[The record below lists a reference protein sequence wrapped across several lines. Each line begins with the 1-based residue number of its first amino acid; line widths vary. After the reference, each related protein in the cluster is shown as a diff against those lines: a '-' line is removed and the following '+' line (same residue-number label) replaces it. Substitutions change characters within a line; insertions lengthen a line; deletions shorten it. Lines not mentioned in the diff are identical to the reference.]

1 MNATTLP
8 QWGLG
13 IGWRAELALSIDRRR
28 DLGFIEVVA
37 EDLAANAPI
46 PEPIEQLRRRGVAVI
61 PHGLTLSLGGA
72 EPIDDRR
79 LQHLAQLARRV
90 DAPLVS
96 EHLAFVRAGGHE
108 TGHLLPLPRT
118 REALD
123 VVVANVRQAQHAL
136 PVPLALENVAT
147 LFEWPNPEMDEATF
161 LSEILDRTDALLL
174 LDLENV
180 FANARNHGGDA
191 VDLLDQLPLDR
202 IAYVHVAGGIDR
214 DGIYHDT
221 HAHNVPEGV
230 LDLVTELCARVPVPG
245 IMLER
250 DDDFPSPDGLKSE
263 LDRIAAAMACGTARY
278 EASSQQRRFAP
289 ALKV

>member
-1 MNATTLP
+1 MNAKRLP

-37 EDLAANAPI
+37 EDIAANAPI

-79 LQHLAQLARRV
+79 LKHLAQLARRV

-96 EHLAFVRAGGHE
+96 EHLAFVRAGGNE
-108 TGHLLPLPRT
+108 SGHLLPLPRT

-123 VVVANVRQAQHAL
+123 VVVANVRQAQCAL
-136 PVPLALENVAT
+136 AVPLALENVAT

-180 FANARNHGGDA
+180 FANVRNHGGDA
-191 VDLLDQLPLDR
+191 VELLDQLPLDR
-202 IAYVHVAGGIDR
+202 IAYVHVAGGIER

-221 HAHNVPEGV
+221 HAHNVPDGV

-250 DDDFPSPDGLKSE
+250 DDDFPSPDGLNCE
-263 LDRIAAAMACGTARY
+263 LDRIAVAMLCGAARR
-278 EASSQQRRFAP
+278 EASIHQRGFAP
-289 ALKV
+289 A